1 MRSFSLFLALIML
14 AVPTFARP
22 FQYNIAYGPQYLFLS
37 SSQGAASAELLTVG
51 IACEGTLY
59 GRLKA
64 EFIGG
69 TGEISTTRMNYNET
83 ALLYRLI
90 DSDSEVLS
98 LGPTYMNYLNVISK
112 SGSTQINDQ
121 EFNAKL
127 RWAKLFGRIWGLY
140 LNATGPTTASIDI
153 GWLAYW
159 DEYFGDFNVSLG
171 YKEIRFKD
179 NSTMRGPYISSGI
192 YF

>member
-1 MRSFSLFLALIML
+1 MRAICIILLIFLAGSPVL
-14 AVPTFARP
+14 ARP
-22 FQYNIAYGPQYLFLS
+22 FQYNISYGPQYLFFNS
-37 SSQGAASAELLTVG
+37 AQGSTSAELLTVG
-51 IACEGTLY
+51 VFCQGTLY

-64 EFIGG
+64 EFKGG
-69 TGEISTTRMNYNET
+69 TGEISTTRMSYNET
-83 ALLYRLI
+83 ALLYRVI
-90 DSDSEVLS
+90 DTDEQILS
-98 LGPTYMNYLNVISK
+98 LGPAYLNYLNILNKTSNA
-112 SGSTQINDQ
+112 QINDQ

-127 RWAKLFGRIWGLY
+127 RWARLFGPIWGFY
-140 LNATGPTTASIDI
+140 FNATGPNTTSYDL

-179 NSTMRGPYISSGI
+179 NSTMKGPYVSSGI